1 GLRSRFFRQIVQIL
15 RRQPDGWQGEDVQY
29 DGTKIKQDAHS
40 YLCGVALKN
49 KNVPFPFSAVVRLI
63 RERSVLKLSGSI
75 LQSEKEYVIINQE
88 ES

>member
-40 YLCGVALKN
+40 YLCGVALTFVFVIVN
-49 KNVPFPFSAVVRLI
+49 IFTEVNSKNVYLV
-63 RERSVLKLSGSI
+63 
-75 LQSEKEYVIINQE
+75 
-88 ES
+88 

>member
-40 YLCGVALKN
+40 YLCGVALGTDRGTRRIFDRI
-49 KNVPFPFSAVVRLI
+49 NV
-63 RERSVLKLSGSI
+63 
-75 LQSEKEYVIINQE
+75 
-88 ES
+88 